1 MCGPVGTKHPW
12 YANGPGSK
20 PAILVG
26 RTICRD
32 LCPVRAQCLAYALT
46 AGIDHGTWGGLTEG
60 ERNKMG
66 AHERRVAINNGRMTR
81 YDGGPQ
87 DLEEYTM
94 VVVIAKA
101 KFVPHLSP
109 GEIGEVEDPLA
120 RAAVRNGYAT
130 LVGERGVKVSG
141 GQRQRIAIARA
152 LLKDPSILILD
163 EATSALDS
171 DSEAAVQDALRH
183 LVVGEL
189 QCVED
194 AEIEGDLAT
203 RHAEGIDLLAA
214 NQVDLPL
221 PVGGARRAAQVGRVA
236 ERNQPLSD
244 RIQAD
249 HLGVVGRCQGF
260 LCCRLLQHLLVQ
272 IHP

>member
-1 MCGPVGTKHPW
+1 MPREADVPYFNYRHGGSEAWREAAVCGPVGTKYPW

-130 LVGERGVKVSG
+130 LVGKVENYDEWMYQG
-141 GQRQRIAIARA
+141 AELIIAGR
-152 LLKDPSILILD
+152 
-163 EATSALDS
+163 T
-171 DSEAAVQDALRH
+171 AVA
-183 LVVGEL
+183 V
-189 QCVED
+189 
-194 AEIEGDLAT
+194 
-203 RHAEGIDLLAA
+203 HAEKQAPKNKAKRRLVEA
-214 NQVDLPL
+214 
-221 PVGGARRAAQVGRVA
+221 PVTMVEETA
-236 ERNQPLSD
+236 
-244 RIQAD
+244 
-249 HLGVVGRCQGF
+249 
-260 LCCRLLQHLLVQ
+260 
-272 IHP
+272 